1 MAMSHLLVVLLVLLA
16 PEVLAAGNVAVQ
28 WNLLVSQFVC
38 THNIQPTESNF
49 LYLQVA
55 LAQWHALLALKDTG
69 AGTTVEPAVV
79 AYASRAVLA
88 AYLTLEEDNNIDPL
102 LDAQLRS
109 MDHLTIPQKKLAQ
122 RLAESVALDVVER
135 RAKDPRRTFTYGA
148 ARAAVDERQLDPTP
162 GLFRFLNYTA
172 NKTLIIHELHLGKPS
187 CSPMHWPT
195 SKVQCPLNLTSIIL
209 FMVVKRL
216 PRFRILIWWDQCRGA
231 AAVQA
236 SEGAIS
242 GMGRGVRAAGEGG
255 A

>member
-1 MAMSHLLVVLLVLLA
+1 MAMSHLLVVLVVLLLLLA
-16 PEVLAAGNVAVQ
+16 PAVLAAGNVAVQ

-38 THNIQPTESNF
+38 THNVQPTESNF

-102 LDAQLRS
+102 LDAQLQS
-109 MDHLTIPQKKLAQ
+109 MDHLTISHKKLAQ
-122 RLAESVALDVVER
+122 RLGEAVALDVVER

-148 ARAAVDERQLDPTP
+148 ARAAVDERLLDPTP

-172 NKTLIIHELHLGKPS
+172 KKTLIIPRAALGQTFVLPNALAYIEGAVS
-187 CSPMHWPT
+187 M
-195 SKVQCPLNLTSIIL
+195 NLT
-209 FMVVKRL
+209 
-216 PRFRILIWWDQCRGA
+216 RILL
-231 AAVQA
+231 
-236 SEGAIS
+236 
-242 GMGRGVRAAGEGG
+242 
-255 A
+255 